1 MPARHCGTPSRRPD
15 SIFPEGSGIATVKSI
30 AAHARGTGG
39 AWAYETL
46 RAEILSLELAPGR
59 DLDEAGLVERLG
71 LSRTPVREA
80 LIRLAADGL
89 VVLLPNRGA
98 RVAPLDLV
106 DLPRYVEALDLAQR
120 AVNRFAALRRTK
132 DNIRDI
138 AAAREAFEASVAHG
152 DAMELTERNRDFHAA
167 IARAAHNRYIAA
179 HYLRLLDQGMRL
191 LRIPFDFDPEGDGA
205 ERHIDLIVT
214 DHRKIAEA
222 IAARDAGRAD
232 MLGHNHA
239 ELFRRRLMKFLEQN
253 LAPGIVLE
261 TLD

>member
-1 MPARHCGTPSRRPD
+1 MGCHRGGRLRSFGRA
-15 SIFPEGSGIATVKSI
+15 GIATVKII

-39 AWAYETL
+39 AWAYESL
-46 RAEILSLELAPGR
+46 RAEILSLQLAPGL
-59 DLDEAGLVERLG
+59 DLDEAGLVARLG

-120 AVNRFAALRRTK
+120 AVNRFAALRRTDDDLK
-132 DNIRDI
+132 NI
-138 AAAREAFEASVAHG
+138 AAARDAFEASVAGG
-152 DAMELTERNRDFHAA
+152 DAMAMTERNRDFHAA
-167 IARAAHNRYIAA
+167 VAGAAHNRYVAD

-191 LRIPFDFDPEGDGA
+191 LRIPFAFDPEDDGA
-205 ERHIDLIVT
+205 DAHIAKIVD

-222 IAARDAGRAD
+222 VTARDAEGAD
-232 MLGHNHA
+232 ALGHDHA
-239 ELFRRRLMKFLEQN
+239 ELFRTRLMKFLEQN
-253 LAPGIVLE
+253 LAPGIAL
-261 TLD
+261 